1 MNGIL
6 TEMGIQFEVLP
17 DFIEGATEAVES
29 AVFNMKNKK
38 APYALLVKR
47 QAFVNYKLKSQVKH
61 DLPLNREQALKVVL
75 KHIGKHDAIV
85 GKLIGV
91 ISSHNR
97 IFIKGAV
104 RN

>member
-47 QAFVNYKLKSQVKH
+47 QTFVNYKLKNPVTHQ
-61 DLPLNREQALKVVL
+61 LPLNREQALKCVL
-75 KHIGKHDAIV
+75 KHVGKHDAVV
-85 GKLIGV
+85 GKFSPSYG
-91 ISSHNR
+91 SHNR
-97 IFIKGAV
+97 ISLQGAL
-104 RN
+104 